1 MMLVMMMMFL
11 LISYEAQN
19 TRSYT
24 VEFGFSSRISFFMVL
39 FNMT

>member
-1 MMLVMMMMFL
+1 MMVMMMMLL

-19 TRSYT
+19 IRSYT
-24 VEFGFSSRISFFMVL
+24 VEFGFSSRISLVL